1 MLHPRANWRFN
12 FEGLMENVH
21 IDRIIGMET
30 YAQLLK
36 LFTPR
41 ELVVIALRYEGL
53 SNLEVAAELGLSK
66 AAVSMRLD
74 TARKRVLREMPELA
88 PAVEGRSASRGRT
101 CRRQRR
107 KS

>member
-1 MLHPRANWRFN
+1 
-12 FEGLMENVH
+12 MENVH

-36 LFTPR
+36 LFTPG

-53 SNLEVAAELGLSK
+53 SNMEVAAELGLSK
-66 AAVSMRLD
+66 AAVSMRLS

-88 PAVEGRSASRGRT
+88 SAVEGRSALNGRRFCRT
-101 CRRQRR
+101 RRQ
-107 KS
+107 S